1 MLSKLLGMMGKP
13 GGGRRKLERDHGSV
27 VLVIAARLRVNMRNL
42 RSQLSLN

>member
-1 MLSKLLGMMGKP
+1 MLSKLLEMMGKP

-27 VLVIAARLRVNMRNL
+27 VTAARLRVNMRNL